1 MQGVQVRSPV
11 GELRSH
17 RLHSMAKKIKK
28 KLRPGKFF
36 FLCCASVS
44 ETPERKTFLNILVC
58 FFLSFF
64 FFFFTNQGDICCWYL
79 ECKQSR
85 ALGGMRLLLPCALC
99 LK

>member
-17 RLHSMAKKIKK
+17 RLHSMAKKKEK
-28 KLRPGKFF
+28 ENLDLGNFF

-58 FFLSFF
+58 FFLFF
-64 FFFFTNQGDICCWYL
+64 FFFYKSG
-79 ECKQSR
+79 
-85 ALGGMRLLLPCALC
+85 
-99 LK
+99 